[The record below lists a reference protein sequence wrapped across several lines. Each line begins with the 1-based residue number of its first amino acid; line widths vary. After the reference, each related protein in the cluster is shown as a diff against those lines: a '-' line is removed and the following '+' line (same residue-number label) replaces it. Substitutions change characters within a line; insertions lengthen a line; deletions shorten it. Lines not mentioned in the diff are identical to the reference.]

1 VEPVAIGTACDKG
14 RITQPFD
21 LPVVTPII
29 GLGRNEEDLVPLHHL
44 PVPVAFLAYLG
55 MEFFPECDRFGIV
68 SLQEGNFM
76 EAMAI
81 TAGCR
86 VPVST
91 EDGLAMDTLHVTIIG
106 VTGRTLLN
114 DPGLVPLPRGHLV
127 NVYVAVLT
135 LNVIDE
141 VGARIVL

>member
-1 VEPVAIGTACDKG
+1 M
-14 RITQPFD
+14 
-21 LPVVTPII
+21 
-29 GLGRNEEDLVPLHHL
+29 
-44 PVPVAFLAYLG
+44 AFLAYLG
-55 MEFFPECDRFGIV
+55 MEFFPKCDRFGIV

-91 EDGLAMDTLHVTIIG
+91 EDSLAMDTLQVTIIG
-106 VTGRTLLN
+106 VAGRTFLN
-114 DPGLVPLPRGHLV
+114 DTGLVPLPRGHLV

-141 VGARIVL
+141 MGARIVL